1 MEFNHLHCQNFLE
14 NKWKTCLPDQ
24 IWLHTK
30 SGLSKST
37 NDWLV
42 MSEGT
47 SSGLHPSHSNLHVS
61 QTHYTTEQSL
71 HRVLIILFQE
81 QSTYHV
87 SNVSDLSNIFL
98 CTCGDIIKKKHKQTQ
113 VFTLIQSQGL
123 LKISENQLIW
133 TELYMCSRCTGTYN
147 ALGIIIAEKLIFN
160 AVLPFFPVMRK
171 YF

>member
-61 QTHYTTEQSL
+61 QMHYTTEQSL

-98 CTCGDIIKKKHKQTQ
+98 CTCGDIIKKKTQTNSGIY
-113 VFTLIQSQGL
+113 THTIPRTA
-123 LKISENQLIW
+123 ENQWKSADVNRAVYVLM
-133 TELYMCSRCTGTYN
+133 LYWY
-147 ALGIIIAEKLIFN
+147 I
-160 AVLPFFPVMRK
+160 
-171 YF
+171 

>member
-1 MEFNHLHCQNFLE
+1 MHCQNFLE

-61 QTHYTTEQSL
+61 QMHYTTEQSL

-98 CTCGDIIKKKHKQTQ
+98 CTCGDIIKKKPQTNSGIY
-113 VFTLIQSQGL
+113 THTIPRTA
-123 LKISENQLIW
+123 ENQWKSADMNKAVYVLM
-133 TELYMCSRCTGTYN
+133 LYWY
-147 ALGIIIAEKLIFN
+147 I
-160 AVLPFFPVMRK
+160 
-171 YF
+171 